1 MTLELASERVV
12 RKPWGK
18 TDLRP
23 WSELGHDG
31 VAIGEVWFQRAD
43 PAAPEPAL
51 LLKLL
56 FTDEAL
62 SIQVHPDDK
71 FAQAIGLPHG
81 KTEAWYV
88 LSATPDGEISLGLKR
103 NLTAPQL
110 RAAIADGSITELM
123 RQLPVHAGEAYLVSA
138 GTIHAIGAGLVI
150 AEIQQRSDATFR
162 MFDYGR
168 PRELHIDGAVGAATA
183 GPAAAQAA
191 PERLSDARL
200 VVARSPYFVLEQID
214 LAANSY
220 WEIDADREVW
230 MLLLEGSARFDL
242 LQAVSGEAVFVD
254 GQRVRVQAGA
264 GPLKALLA
272 YVASEPVATLFQS
285 RNGEA
290 QEAMVGR
297 FPELGKVR
305 ELKPPASLPGRRI
318 RS

>member
-71 FAQAIGLPHG
+71 FAQSIGLPHG

-88 LSATPDGEISLGLKR
+88 LSAPPQGQISLGLKR
-103 NLTAPQL
+103 TLTPPQL
-110 RAAIADGSITELM
+110 RAAIADGSIADLTQ
-123 RQLPVHAGEAYLVSA
+123 QLGVHAGEAFVVSA

-150 AEIQQRSDATFR
+150 AEIHQRSDATFR

-183 GPAAAQAA
+183 GPAPAQA
-191 PERLSDARL
+191 PSQRLSDARL
-200 VVARSPYFVLEQID
+200 VVAESPYFVLEQVD

-230 MLLLEGSARFDL
+230 MLLLEGSAKFDL

-254 GQRVRVQAGA
+254 GQRARVHAGA
-264 GPLKALLA
+264 GPVKALLA
-272 YVASEPVATLFQS
+272 YVGSEPVASLFQS

-290 QEAMVGR
+290 QQATAGR
-297 FPELGKVR
+297 FPEIGKVR
-305 ELKPPASLPGRRI
+305 ELKPPASLSGRGI
-318 RS
+318 IS